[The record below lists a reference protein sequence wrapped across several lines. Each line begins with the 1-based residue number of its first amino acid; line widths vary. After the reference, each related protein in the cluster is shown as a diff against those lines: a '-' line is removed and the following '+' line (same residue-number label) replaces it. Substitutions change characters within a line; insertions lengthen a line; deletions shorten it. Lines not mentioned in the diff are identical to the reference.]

1 MPADGPVDAPR
12 EHPPLDRS
20 AGLGRAVAAV
30 ALLGLV
36 AGWWTPRGPVTTP
49 EALATIGISLL
60 VGALAG
66 RVVRT
71 RWAVLV
77 APLVFA
83 VTFELVRAGTF
94 GPLMDSIHL
103 GSDYGILAFALGR
116 GFHAVLALV
125 PMMFG
130 AAVGAARARHL
141 DASERVWSRA
151 GRVGLWA
158 RCTVTVVV
166 ALALVALTA
175 GVSRPASTSPIDGP
189 DGSVL
194 AGSVAELTR
203 VSIGGHDLSLMIRGN
218 DVANPVLLFLA
229 GGPGGGEMGA
239 MRRHGGALERAFTV
253 VTFDQRGAGT
263 SYDSLEPTSSLT
275 LGGSVNDAVE
285 VTNYLRDRSHQDK
298 IHVLGQ
304 SRGTTLGVLVV
315 QQHPELF
322 RAFIGTGQMVSPRET
337 DRIIYTDT
345 LAWAK
350 RSGHTAL
357 VDQLL
362 KSGPPPYTDVLD
374 YEPALSHEK
383 DVYPFDHRV
392 NDEGAGGFSEN
403 IFVEEHTLVQQLQM
417 LPAFLDVFTVLYP
430 QLQDIDFR
438 VDVPR
443 LEVPVYL
450 VQGGHEARGSAQLAD
465 EWFAGLSAPTKQLI
479 IFDTSGH
486 RPVFEQPE
494 TVRHGAEQH
503 GAARDPAPAADCPG
517 FARAPAVSTER
528 CTLSVP
534 AQRRSPELD
543 PLCSSCLPGPRG
555 PDLHPIRERARAR
568 AGRCRPSRD
577 RCGPAARR

>member
-1 MPADGPVDAPR
+1 M
-12 EHPPLDRS
+12 
-20 AGLGRAVAAV
+20 
-30 ALLGLV
+30 
-36 AGWWTPRGPVTTP
+36 
-49 EALATIGISLL
+49 
-60 VGALAG
+60 
-66 RVVRT
+66 
-71 RWAVLV
+71 
-77 APLVFA
+77 
-83 VTFELVRAGTF
+83 
-94 GPLMDSIHL
+94 
-103 GSDYGILAFALGR
+103 
-116 GFHAVLALV
+116 
-125 PMMFG
+125 
-130 AAVGAARARHL
+130 
-141 DASERVWSRA
+141 WSRA

-158 RCTVTVVV
+158 RRTVTVVV

-175 GVSRPASTSPIDGP
+175 GVSRPASTSPIAGP

-285 VTNYLRDRSHQDK
+285 VTNHLRDRFHQDK
-298 IHVLGQ
+298 IYVLGQ

-322 RAFIGTGQMVSPRET
+322 WAFIGTGQMVSPRET

-345 LAWAK
+345 LAWAR

-383 DVYPFDHRV
+383 DVYPYDHRV
-392 NDEGAGGFSEN
+392 NDEGAGGSSEN
-403 IFVEEHTLVQQLQM
+403 IFVQEHTLVQQLQM

-450 VQGGHEARGSAQLAD
+450 VQGGHEARGRAQLAD

-494 TVRHGAEQH
+494 QFATV
-503 GAARDPAPAADCPG
+503 
-517 FARAPAVSTER
+517 
-528 CTLSVP
+528 LSNTVLP
-534 AQRRSPELD
+534 ETRPPQLTALASPVHR
-543 PLCSSCLPGPRG
+543 P
-555 PDLHPIRERARAR
+555 
-568 AGRCRPSRD
+568 CRPS
-577 RCGPAARR
+577 AARSQCPRSDARPSSIPCARPACRAREDQTCIPSGSAPVRGRVDAGRLVTGAGQQPGDEGVGVPHLAGVQLVTTPGQGLERRSQRDPTAPSCTTLRSVVTPEDVPSSVELRWRPDDSQATFTISS